1 MIIAE
6 IYTQNDGK
14 IVAFVLRG
22 HSDGGKKIPG
32 YNVHC
37 AEASALSQSAYLG
50 IRSYLNREVAAE
62 NFEHG
67 GLGVELKDA
76 PDDLTEAIFQTMLIG
91 LKAVEKTSPKSLRV
105 AIIEMNDLTRENLQ
119 YKIDSMTQS
128 PGNELPKVNV
138 DKVKIRAEI
147 YRNDSENTIG
157 FLIEERKTTVD
168 EFKIYRA
175 GIWSLVNSA
184 FSGIKDFLKREVKFD
199 KNPRRLK
206 LKLKTPPD
214 AVTEA
219 VFQTMLIGLREIEK
233 RVPQVIRV
241 EEKLPLGGEIQ

>member
-1 MIIAE
+1 MIVAE
-6 IYTQNDGK
+6 IYTQIDGK

-32 YNVHC
+32 YNVYC

-50 IRSYLNREVAAE
+50 IRSYLKRDVAAE

-76 PDDLTEAIFQTMLIG
+76 PDELTEAIFQTMLIG

-105 AIIEMNDLTRENLQ
+105 AIIELNDWTKANLQ
-119 YKIDSMTQS
+119 RKIGDMTQS
-128 PGNELPKVNV
+128 PGNALPDVKV
-138 DKVKIRAEI
+138 DKVKIRAEV
-147 YRNDSENTIG
+147 YRDDSGIIG
-157 FLIEERKTTVD
+157 FSVEERKTTVD

-175 GIWSLVNSA
+175 GIWSLVKAA
-184 FSGIKDFLKREVKFD
+184 FSGVKDFLKREVKFD
-199 KNPRRLK
+199 KTSRRLK
-206 LKLKTPPD
+206 LKLKTPAD

-233 RVPQVIRV
+233 RVPQVIKV
-241 EEKLPLGGEIQ
+241 EEKSLGGEIQ